1 MTISSNLRGIICI
14 VLAGLLFVACDS
26 FLKLLLADLPPL
38 QTLVLRGIAASL
50 SGLALVFA
58 LGMGKDIHRTFGL
71 WTFLRALAEVV
82 SVLAFI
88 FALAHAP
95 LADVTAIYQIA
106 PLIVLAVASFL
117 YGEKVGWL
125 RWLLI
130 AFGFAGALAV
140 AQPGGAQSSPF
151 ALLSFITAFAS
162 ALRDILTRKVPVD
175 LPGPVSTL
183 TVVVTVLAAAMIG
196 TSLFETWVPIKTEH
210 YFYAAAAGVFV
221 MLAHLMI
228 FLAFRFATA
237 RAVAPFYYALTVFA
251 AISGAAF
258 FSEYPNT
265 LSLVGIAMIITCG
278 IGVLLLEEKRQV

>member
-1 MTISSNLRGIICI
+1 MKLSPNLRGIICI
-14 VLAGLLFVACDS
+14 VLACLLFVACDS
-26 FLKLLLADLPPL
+26 FLKLLLADLPPM

-58 LGMGKDIHRTFGL
+58 MGLGKDIHRTFGL

-82 SVLAFI
+82 SVSAFI

-95 LADVTAIYQIA
+95 IADVTAIYQIA
-106 PLIVLAVASFL
+106 PLIVLVVASFL
-117 YGEKVGWL
+117 FGEKVGWA

-130 AFGFAGALAV
+130 ALGFAGALVV
-140 AQPGGAQSSPF
+140 AQPGGEKTSPF
-151 ALLSFITAFAS
+151 VLLSFITAFAS
-162 ALRDILTRKVPVD
+162 ALRDILTRKVPAD

-183 TVVVTVLAAAMIG
+183 TVVVTVLAAGVIG
-196 TSLFETWVPIKTEH
+196 TGLFETWVAIKPAH
-210 YFYAAAAGVFV
+210 YFYAAAAGIFV

-228 FLAFRFATA
+228 FLAFRYATA

-258 FSEYPNT
+258 FSEFPNT

-278 IGVLLLEEKRQV
+278 VGVLLLEEKKV